1 MWIFYSALYGFFNGF
16 YAVFRK
22 KSAEKTNVLFVLA
35 LMSTVG
41 FLLSSWYVV
50 FGVSISAESFLFLL
64 LKSAIVCT
72 AWVLELYALKDYFI
86 SVLQPLSAVRV
97 VLAFLLAIIV
107 FSEQVFWWQ
116 FIGVIVIFIGILLL
130 RTNTKNEQTNIS
142 NSIQKRCII
151 LYLIA
156 CICQECSSLID
167 KFTLQTIS
175 SYQMQFWFMLF
186 VAIFL
191 WICFFVVSIKHKKLQ
206 ASKSDLK
213 NIFIYLAAIM
223 LFVGD
228 QFLFR
233 ALNDPASK
241 LSVASMLK
249 QISII
254 VSVVVGGL
262 VFKEP
267 NLKKKLIFLAMI
279 LVGIII
285 VLI

>member
-191 WICFFVVSIKHKKLQ
+191 WIWFFIVSIKHKKLQ
-206 ASKSDLK
+206 ANKSDLK

>member
-191 WICFFVVSIKHKKLQ
+191 WICFFVVSIKNKKIL
-206 ASKSDLK
+206 ATKSDFK
-213 NIFIYLAAIM
+213 NFFIYLAAIM

-249 QISII
+249 QISTI

-267 NLKKKLIFLAMI
+267 NLKKKLIYLAII

-285 VLI
+285 ILI